1 MDRLRYTLL
10 SDGSS
15 NRALLPIITWLL
27 QQHLQRVAIQR
38 EWADLRILRNP
49 PPRSNIPDRI
59 RLSIDLY
66 PCDLLF
72 IHRDAE
78 GSSPEQRICEINE
91 AVQTA
96 RNNNYISSTFP
107 VVPIVPVRML
117 EAWLL
122 FDLNAIRMAAGNP
135 NGTQSLALPSLSNLE
150 NIPDPKGSLHKM
162 LRDASELH
170 GRRLRR
176 FNSDSALLRIP
187 ELIDDF
193 GQLRKLTAFQKL
205 EDDIRQTIAFFH

>member
-1 MDRLRYTLL
+1 M
-10 SDGSS
+10 
-15 NRALLPIITWLL
+15 L
-27 QQHLQRVAIQR
+27 QQHLHHVAIQGA
-38 EWADLRILRNP
+38 WADLRILRKP
-49 PPRSNIPDRI
+49 PLRSEIPERI
-59 RLSIDLY
+59 RISLDLY

-78 GSSPEQRICEINE
+78 RDTPDQRISEINE

-96 RNNNYISSTFP
+96 ISNNISVPP
-107 VVPIVPVRML
+107 VVCVIPVRML

-135 NGTQSLALPSLSNLE
+135 NGTQSLDLPSLSELE
-150 NIPDPKGSLHKM
+150 NLADPKESLHRM
-162 LRDASELH
+162 LRDASGLH
-170 GRRLRR
+170 GRRLRY

-193 GQLRKLTAFQKL
+193 GQLRKLTAFRKL
-205 EDDIRQTIAFFH
+205 ENDIRQTISSFHGA